1 MSAGFSPEA
10 LTLAGQVKDRL
21 LRGGAIEQRYGQQL
35 IKKDG
40 SEAITQLAT
49 RLIFSDDKPPTFQNM
64 ARDITEERRLQ
75 DSVRFYLRE
84 CLIAQEEER
93 KRLASE
99 LHDDTSQQ
107 ILLLAHGTD
116 TLASKASSYLP
127 QELRDDLE
135 RLYELTRET
144 YEGIKRYAQALR
156 PRILDDLG
164 LVPAL
169 KWLAQELTNLA
180 GIKVQVEIDSIP
192 VIPPEIQLVLFRIAQ
207 EALNNIYRHSE
218 ASEVSITLEYQED
231 TLRMTISDNGKGFE
245 VLKRLSDFASQ
256 SKLGLAGMAERV
268 QLIGGELEVT
278 SQIEKGTK
286 IIVTAPTK
294 LL

>member
-1 MSAGFSPEA
+1 M
-10 LTLAGQVKDRL
+10 
-21 LRGGAIEQRYGQQL
+21 
-35 IKKDG
+35 
-40 SEAITQLAT
+40 
-49 RLIFSDDKPPTFQNM
+49 
-64 ARDITEERRLQ
+64 
-75 DSVRFYLRE
+75 
-84 CLIAQEEER
+84 
-93 KRLASE
+93 
-99 LHDDTSQQ
+99 
-107 ILLLAHGTD
+107 
-116 TLASKASSYLP
+116 
-127 QELRDDLE
+127 E
-135 RLYELTRET
+135 RLYELTQET

-192 VIPPEIQLVLFRIAQ
+192 VLPPEIQLVFFRIAQ

-218 ASEVSITLEYQED
+218 ASEVSITLKYQED
-231 TLRMTISDNGKGFE
+231 ILRMTISDNGKGFE